1 MPRSKSRVTPRTRRR
16 SGRRSKTDPSAVLPA
31 TPISAAPPIPEPA
44 QRRVRVFAFDPSLAT
59 QFQFAAI
66 NTATI
71 QIPWEPPPSAGDPA
85 NAGGKRPLTV
95 GPVGDYL
102 EVIDHDPAS
111 ACFYA
116 PVDLNDPRLLAQD
129 GLAPDEGNPQF
140 HQQMCYA
147 VAMRVIH
154 AFENA
159 LGRRVLWSPREFDP
173 TLRRSWADQFVRRLR
188 IYPHALREANAY
200 YSPELK
206 ALLFGYFQAGRRD
219 PVNLPG
225 ATVFTCLSHDIIAHE
240 TTHAI
245 LDGVHPLYL
254 EASNPDVRAF
264 HEAFADVVAL
274 FHHFS
279 IPEALEHQ
287 IAQTRGQIRT
297 QNLLAELAQQ
307 FGKAVSKRG
316 ALRSAI
322 GSDPDPSAL
331 EREASPHTR
340 GSILVAAVFDAFLM
354 MYENRTEPI
363 VRLATNGTG
372 DLPPGRISEL
382 LVRELASQASTAA
395 RHILRMCIRALD
407 YCPPVDLTFGEYL
420 RALLTAD
427 MDAYPSD
434 ESGYRVAFVDAFR
447 ARGIYPVGARSLMVR
462 SVAWQPFTARLP
474 GMDFFKNGLVQE
486 LIDDEFAS
494 DDERE
499 YLRGQDQPMNPA
511 RDFASGVD
519 RFMQFIRA
527 QTYARRLGRDWVP
540 GLQQRPEVGPLLG
553 LALGDASPR
562 TVSRRRDGSA
572 EDAVPSVRVRS
583 VRPARRVH
591 QDGRTVIDL
600 VVEMT
605 QDRYCYMDAERQR
618 IADRDGP
625 ERDGQGRAIGY
636 DFIMRGG
643 CTLLVDMEGGQ
654 CRYCVQKNIM
664 SQERLDDLRRWRGG
678 GADVGAPPE
687 AGIAEP
693 FAMLHRNSG

>member
-1 MPRSKSRVTPRTRRR
+1 MSRSNSRTTPRRTPRR
-16 SGRRSKTDPSAVLPA
+16 KQAPA
-31 TPISAAPPIPEPA
+31 PPASPAPSAAPAIPDPA
-44 QRRVRVFAFDPSLAT
+44 KRRLRVFAFDPSLAT

-71 QIPWEPPPSAGDPA
+71 QIPWEPPPSAENLDNTA
-85 NAGGKRPLTV
+85 GKRPLTL

-102 EVIDHDPAS
+102 EVIDHDPGS
-111 ACFYA
+111 GCFYE

-129 GLAPDEGNPQF
+129 GLSPDEANPQF

-147 VAMRVIH
+147 VAMRVIN
-154 AFENA
+154 AFEDA

-173 TLRRSWADQFVRRLR
+173 RTRRSWADQFVRRLR
-188 IYPHALREANAY
+188 IYPHALREANAF

-206 ALLFGYFQAGRRD
+206 ALLFGYFQAARRD

-264 HEAFADVVAL
+264 HEAFADIVAL

-279 IPEALEHQ
+279 IPESLEHQ
-287 IAQTRGQIRT
+287 IAQTRGQLRT
-297 QNLLAELAQQ
+297 QNLLGELAQQ

-322 GSDPDPSAL
+322 GSEPDPSAL
-331 EREASPHTR
+331 ERELSPHKR

-354 MYENRTEPI
+354 IYENRTEPI

-372 DLPPGRISEL
+372 ELPTGRISEL
-382 LVRELASQASTAA
+382 LVRELAAQASTSA
-395 RHILRMCIRALD
+395 RHVLRMCIRALD

-427 MDAYPSD
+427 MDMYPSD
-434 ESGYRVAFVDAFR
+434 ETGYRVAFVDAFR
-447 ARGIYPVGARSLMVR
+447 KRGIYPGGARSLMVR
-462 SVAWQPFTARLP
+462 SVAWQPFTASLP

-486 LIDDEFAS
+486 LIDDEFVS

-499 YLRGQDQPMNPA
+499 YIRRQDKPMDPQ
-511 RDFASGVD
+511 RDFGSGVD

-527 QTYARRLGRDWVP
+527 QTYARRLGQHW
-540 GLQQRPEVGPLLG
+540 RPELHKHPEIGPLLG
-553 LALGDASPR
+553 LALGAAAPR
-562 TVSRRRDGSA
+562 TVRRRSA
-572 EDAVPSVRVRS
+572 YNADENVPSIRVRS

-605 QDRYCYMDAERQR
+605 QDRYCYMDAQRQR
-618 IADRDGP
+618 FADIDGPDRDA
-625 ERDGQGRAIGY
+625 DGKAVNY

-643 CTLLVDMEGGQ
+643 CTLLVDMEKGQ
-654 CRYCVQKNIM
+654 CRYCVQKDIL
-664 SQERLDDLRRWRGG
+664 SQDRLEELRRWREG
-678 GADVGAPPE
+678 GADVGAK
-687 AGIAEP
+687 ADMRIAEP
-693 FAMLHRNSG
+693 FAMLHRNA

>member
-1 MPRSKSRVTPRTRRR
+1 MPRSSTRTTSRRTPRR
-16 SGRRSKTDPSAVLPA
+16 KHDPAPSPA
-31 TPISAAPPIPEPA
+31 PSAAPAIPDPA
-44 QRRVRVFAFDPSLAT
+44 KRRLRVFAFDPSIAT

-71 QIPWEPPPSAGDPA
+71 QVPWEPPPSAENLDNYA
-85 NAGGKRPLTV
+85 GKRPLTL
-95 GPVGDYL
+95 GPIGDYL
-102 EVIDHDPAS
+102 EVIDHDPGS
-111 ACFYA
+111 GCFYE

-129 GLAPDEGNPQF
+129 GLSPDEANPQF

-147 VAMRVIH
+147 VAMRVIN
-154 AFENA
+154 AFEDA

-173 TLRRSWADQFVRRLR
+173 QARRSWADQFVRRLR

-200 YSPELK
+200 YSPQIK
-206 ALLFGYFQAGRRD
+206 ALLFGYFQAGQRD

-264 HEAFADVVAL
+264 HEAFADIVAL

-279 IPEALEHQ
+279 IPESLEHQ
-287 IAQTRGQIRT
+287 IAQTRGHLRT
-297 QNLLAELAQQ
+297 QNLLCELAQQ

-322 GSDPDPSAL
+322 GSEPDPSAL
-331 EREASPHTR
+331 EREISPHTR

-354 MYENRTEPI
+354 IYENRAEPI
-363 VRLATNGTG
+363 VRLATSGTG
-372 DLPPGRISEL
+372 ELPPGRISEL
-382 LVRELASQASTAA
+382 LVRELSAQASTSA
-395 RHILRMCIRALD
+395 RHVLRMCIRALD

-427 MDAYPSD
+427 MDMYPSD
-434 ESGYRVAFVDAFR
+434 ENAYRVAFVDAFR
-447 ARGIYPVGARSLMVR
+447 KRGIYPGGARSLMVR
-462 SVAWQPFTARLP
+462 SVAWQPFIAGLP

-486 LIDDEFAS
+486 PDDADFV
-494 DDERE
+494 DEQERVNFKK
-499 YLRGQDQPMNPA
+499 QDKPMDPE
-511 RDFASGVD
+511 RDFAPGVD

-527 QTYARRLGRDWVP
+527 QTYARRLVREWVP
-540 GLQQRPEVGPLLG
+540 ALHDRPEIASLLG
-553 LALGDASPR
+553 LALG
-562 TVSRRRDGSA
+562 VSAPKSVRRRHDGRT
-572 EDAVPSVRVRS
+572 EDAVPSIRIRS

-605 QDRYCYMDAERQR
+605 QDRYGYTDAQRQSD
-618 IADRDGP
+618 ADRNGP
-625 ERDGQGRAIGY
+625 ERDAGGKAINY

-643 CTLLVDMEGGQ
+643 CTLLIDMERGQ
-654 CRYCVQKNIM
+654 CRYCVQKDIL
-664 SQERLDDLRRWRGG
+664 SQDRLDELRRWREG
-678 GADVGAPPE
+678 GADVGAKTDLR
-687 AGIAEP
+687 ITEP
-693 FAMLHRNSG
+693 FATLHRHG